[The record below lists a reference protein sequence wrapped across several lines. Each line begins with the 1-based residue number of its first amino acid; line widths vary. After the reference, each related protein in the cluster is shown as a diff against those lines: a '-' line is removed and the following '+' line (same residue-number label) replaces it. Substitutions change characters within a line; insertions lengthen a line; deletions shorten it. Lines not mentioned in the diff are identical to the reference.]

1 MNNIKSLT
9 RSLKNKWL
17 RLIFVSLI
25 LSLSQC
31 SGYKKEK
38 DSTTSDKQAIVP
50 EDSFRVNTVY
60 SSLLSRQ
67 GQQAY
72 ALYLP
77 SRWTKSIHLPVF
89 IFFDP
94 HGDGSFAISKYLNLA
109 EKFGVILIGSNG
121 SKNGLNFDHTNAIA
135 NELITEAI
143 LRFQSDQQ
151 NISLA
156 GFSGGAKAA
165 LAAASVHPEI
175 SSVIYCGAAFPPGS
189 FQSLPPAL
197 GFAGVKDMNYT
208 EVLSFDESLNSLS
221 GRHAVQE
228 WNGKHEWP
236 DSTAF
241 ELSFLWSQLIANKDS
256 SQRRNLLQQYLLIK
270 AKDLKSPDILVRE
283 KTLKQIINFYKNDVL
298 QQHYEKQLNTLQQ
311 KPELKEREKKEK
323 LIFTE
328 ENKYKQMYIDAF
340 ASAPITWWENEVKRL
355 SSSTENA
362 SQQRLL
368 AYISLAAYSFSN
380 NGLKQGD
387 LIAAEKAL
395 EIYRIADPKNSE
407 QPFLQACLFAKRNEP
422 EKAINALN
430 KAISLGLNN
439 RSKIET
445 ESAFAS
451 LQSRSDFQELLNL
464 LK

>member
-1 MNNIKSLT
+1 
-9 RSLKNKWL
+9 
-17 RLIFVSLI
+17 
-25 LSLSQC
+25 
-31 SGYKKEK
+31 
-38 DSTTSDKQAIVP
+38 
-50 EDSFRVNTVY
+50 
-60 SSLLSRQ
+60 
-67 GQQAY
+67 
-72 ALYLP
+72 
-77 SRWTKSIHLPVF
+77 
-89 IFFDP
+89 
-94 HGDGSFAISKYLNLA
+94 
-109 EKFGVILIGSNG
+109 
-121 SKNGLNFDHTNAIA
+121 
-135 NELITEAI
+135 
-143 LRFQSDQQ
+143 
-151 NISLA
+151 
-156 GFSGGAKAA
+156 
-165 LAAASVHPEI
+165 
-175 SSVIYCGAAFPPGS
+175 
-189 FQSLPPAL
+189 
-197 GFAGVKDMNYT
+197 
-208 EVLSFDESLNSLS
+208 
-221 GRHAVQE
+221 
-228 WNGKHEWP
+228 
-236 DSTAF
+236 
-241 ELSFLWSQLIANKDS
+241 DS

-283 KTLKQIINFYKNDVL
+283 KTLKQIINFYKNDSL

-355 SSSTENA
+355 SFSSENA

-445 ESAFAS
+445 ESAFAP
-451 LQSRSDFQELLNL
+451 LQSRSDFQELLYR